1 MSVVA
6 NALIGLTLAGT
17 SLGGVA
23 LFWIARQD
31 DSRAGRLLGL
41 LAIALSVVALIWL
54 SVGHHWL

>member
-1 MSVVA
+1 MAMVA
-6 NALIGLTLAGT
+6 NLLIGLALAAAA
-17 SLGGVA
+17 LGGFA

-54 SVGHHWL
+54 STGHHWL